1 MRLGFH
7 FLPDF
12 SKNRDAARILPMHV
26 EQLMSD
32 EEIIHKFD
40 NMAKK
45 YLNKAQSQKLIST
58 VLNMDDLKDVSELVK
73 AMIFG

>member
-1 MRLGFH
+1 
-7 FLPDF
+7 
-12 SKNRDAARILPMHV
+12 MHV

-58 VLNMDDLKDVSELVK
+58 VLNMDDLKNVSELVK
-73 AMIFG
+73 AMVFG